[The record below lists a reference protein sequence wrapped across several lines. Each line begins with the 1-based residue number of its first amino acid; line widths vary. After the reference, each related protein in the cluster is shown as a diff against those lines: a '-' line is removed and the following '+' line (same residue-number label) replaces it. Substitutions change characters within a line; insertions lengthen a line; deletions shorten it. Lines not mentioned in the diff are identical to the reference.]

1 MPLELVDRAPAPER
15 GELPVT
21 PERFAVEVIDVLHAF
36 RRLPWY
42 ARIAVPMLGGGLAG
56 ALGAIGAKLKGG
68 HGVGEVM
75 EAVALGH
82 KIARQAAK
90 IGSPVVK
97 YGEPIASATRDIS
110 VGQHVHVHNVAS
122 NRARKENR

>member
-1 MPLELVDRAPAPER
+1 MTAAGNWNAIAIDPRDTVAVLLSDVAKGDTVSVRVEGRIETLVAAE
-15 GELPVT
+15 T
-21 PERFAVEVIDVLHAF
+21 
-36 RRLPWY
+36 
-42 ARIAVPMLGGGLAG
+42 
-56 ALGAIGAKLKGG
+56 
-68 HGVGEVM
+68 
-75 EAVALGH
+75 VALGH

-122 NRARKENR
+122 NRARKANR